1 MIVFLGDSITEW
13 WDKELYNTYFG
24 EYEGYNLGVSGHT
37 TKDTLKHIE
46 KHLSRYSR
54 ASTIIIQT
62 GTNDADNNMTT
73 AETFENIQQICT
85 NVFKLNPVARIL
97 LVGPLPRGESPNDK
111 HRMYNKEVNKLL
123 RASKKD
129 PRITYIDIGH
139 MFLEG
144 DTTISCYV
152 MYDFLH
158 LTKRGYNI
166 LSGEI
171 ADHLSSSFSG
181 QSAPASI
188 ELPRLS

>member
-24 EYEGYNLGVSGHT
+24 EHEGYNLGVSSHT

-46 KHLSRYSR
+46 KHLSRYTR
-54 ASTIIIQT
+54 ASTVILQI

-73 AETFENIQQICT
+73 GETFENIQQICT
-85 NVFKLNPVARIL
+85 NIFKLNPVARIL
-97 LVGPLPRGESPNDK
+97 LVGPLPRGESPHDK

-171 ADHLSSSFSG
+171 ADRLSYSFSEP
-181 QSAPASI
+181 SAPPPP
-188 ELPRLS
+188 PRLS

>member
-13 WDKELYNTYFG
+13 WDKELYTNCFK
-24 EYEGYNLGVSGHT
+24 EYEPYNLGVSGHT

-54 ASTIIIQT
+54 ASTVIIQT
-62 GTNDADNNMTT
+62 GTNDADHNMTT
-73 AETFENIQQICT
+73 GETFENIQQICT

-111 HRMYNKEVNKLL
+111 HRMYNREVNKLL
-123 RASKKD
+123 RRSKKD
-129 PRITYIDIGH
+129 PRITYLDIGH

-152 MYDFLH
+152 MYDFIH

-171 ADHLSSSFSG
+171 ADHLSYSLG
-181 QSAPASI
+181 EPSAPAP
-188 ELPRLS
+188 LPRLS